1 MSDQLRFGLNPP
13 VGVETAWGARWIIDP
28 EGRVDEVCDRTDV
41 IGPEDRRRELL
52 AYLNDHVGRAPHQAA
67 GELLRSGALRW
78 SDETTVTL
86 YDDEVVTVV
95 GNPRRSFGYLYV
107 GAWFKA
113 DIEQTPPC
121 ETAAPR
127 RRVRE

>member
-1 MSDQLRFGLNPP
+1 MPEQLRFGLSPP
-13 VGVETAWGARWIIDP
+13 EGVETAWGASWIIDQ
-28 EGRVDEVCDRTDV
+28 EGWVDEVWDRTDA
-41 IGPEDRRRELL
+41 IGPDDRRRELL
-52 AYLNDHVGRAPHQAA
+52 DYLNDHVGRAPHKAA
-67 GELLRSGALRW
+67 AELLRSGRLRW

-113 DIEQTPPC
+113 DTRPTQPPDP
-121 ETAAPR
+121 AAPTQSA
-127 RRVRE
+127 V

>member
-13 VGVETAWGARWIIDP
+13 AGVETAWGARWIIDP
-28 EGRVDEVCDRTDV
+28 EGRVDEVWDRTDA

-113 DIEQTPPC
+113 DIKQAPPPDP
-121 ETAAPR
+121 AAPGQTGS
-127 RRVRE
+127 